1 MMGDV
6 SRTCT
11 KQMPNSF
18 SVVVSTIGM
27 SRMKRAS
34 VFRCRIVELKVEVSR
49 RISVANNISLDML
62 HGQKDKKRDLYVEV
76 LQEN

>member
-1 MMGDV
+1 MMGHN
-6 SRTCT
+6 SRSCK
-11 KQMPNSF
+11 KQMPNLF

-34 VFRCRIVELKVEVSR
+34 VFRCRIVELKVEMSR
-49 RISVANNISLDML
+49 RISVANNISLDRL

-76 LQEN
+76 LQQN